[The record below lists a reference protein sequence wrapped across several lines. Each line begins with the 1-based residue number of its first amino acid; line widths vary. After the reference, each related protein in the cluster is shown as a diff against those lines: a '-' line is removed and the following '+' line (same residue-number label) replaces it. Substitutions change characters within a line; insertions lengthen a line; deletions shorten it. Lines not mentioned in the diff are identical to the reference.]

1 MFKSK
6 SERNVSSSTKEEVLE
21 RAGGKC
27 QYCRK
32 RLRSGNWR
40 CDHIEELQYGGS
52 NDVNNLQALC
62 ISCHDGKTGDNRK
75 SSLYRSDHH
84 LLRRG
89 VGDTKE
95 NISQIKKK
103 LKKLRK

>member
-52 NDVNNLQALC
+52 NDIDNLQALC

-75 SSLYRSDHH
+75 GSH
-84 LLRRG
+84 LNDYHALRRG
-89 VGDTKE
+89 VSETKE
-95 NISQIKKK
+95 DFSQIKKK
-103 LKKLRK
+103 LKKLR